1 MARDS
6 ISDVLV
12 FVAVA
17 RARSFTRAAETLGVT
32 PSAVSH
38 TMSAL
43 EKRLGVR
50 LLTRTTRSVTPTP
63 EGERLLMN
71 VGPRLDSIEAEVAA
85 VSEIADNPIGTVRIT
100 AIDFVANTI
109 LWPKLAPLL
118 QQHPQ
123 LRLEISNSYKLV
135 DIAAERFDF
144 GVRTG
149 SDVAKDMIAVRI
161 SPDYQR
167 VIVGTPAYFK
177 AYGVPTH
184 PDDLAG
190 HNCIT
195 MRLSTHGGIFPWEL
209 KKRQKA
215 IQVRASGQWVF
226 NNSYQILESALS
238 GSGLAFTP
246 EPLVREHLLAGHLQ
260 QVLDDWSP
268 TSAGFYLYYPS
279 RRQQSRAQALV
290 VDALRHRT

>member
-12 FVAVA
+12 FLAVA
-17 RARSFTRAAETLGVT
+17 RASSFTRAAETLGVT

-38 TMSAL
+38 TVNAL

-63 EGERLLMN
+63 AGERLLRT
-71 VGPRLDSIEAEVAA
+71 VGPRLERIEAEVAA
-85 VSEIADNPIGTVRIT
+85 VSAIADSPAGTVRIT
-100 AIDFVANTI
+100 AIDYVADTV
-109 LWPKLAPLL
+109 LWPRLAPLL
-118 QQHPQ
+118 LQYPQ
-123 LRLEISNSYKLV
+123 LRLEISSSYKMV

-149 SDVAKDMIAVRI
+149 SEVAKDMIAVRI
-161 SPDYQR
+161 TPDYQR
-167 VIVGTPAYFK
+167 AIVGTPEYFK
-177 AYGVPTH
+177 KHGVPMH
-184 PDDLAG
+184 PDDLAR

-195 MRLSTHGGIFPWEL
+195 MRLATQGGIFAWEL
-209 KKRQKA
+209 KHGRQS
-215 IQVRASGQWVF
+215 IQVRASGQLVC
-226 NNSYQILESALS
+226 NNTYQILESALS
-238 GSGLAFTP
+238 GCGLAFTP
-246 EPLVREHLLAGHLQ
+246 QPLAQAHLKAGRLQ

-268 TSAGFYLYYPS
+268 TVAGFYLYYPS